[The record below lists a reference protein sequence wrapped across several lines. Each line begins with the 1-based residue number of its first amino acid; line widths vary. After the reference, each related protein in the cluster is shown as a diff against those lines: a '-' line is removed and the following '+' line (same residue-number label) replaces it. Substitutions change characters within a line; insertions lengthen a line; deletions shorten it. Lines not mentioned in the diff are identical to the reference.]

1 MQVTLTDG
9 VTPVVI
15 CHGAE
20 YAGQAGYYV
29 GPLGADAAETEWT
42 VRPKRPIRGET
53 EIPLDGRLAVR
64 TYPLQVAVECASD
77 EAALALRDALP
88 DALPRGDAVT
98 LQVLHSPHALDTYS
112 NAVVQKLRI
121 LRDGVTLLIDYQ
133 IRVGARVRT
142 DPNPA

>member
-20 YAGQAGYYV
+20 YAGQAGHYI
-29 GPLGADAAETEWT
+29 GPLGQDASETEWS
-42 VRPKRPIRGET
+42 VRPKRPIRGAAET
-53 EIPLDGRLAVR
+53 PLDGRLAVR

-77 EAALALRDALP
+77 EAALALRDSLP
-88 DALPRGDAVT
+88 DLLPRGDSVQ
-98 LQVLHSPHALDTYS
+98 LQVLHSPHVLDTYS
-112 NAVVQKLRI
+112 NAVVQKLRV

-133 IRVGARVRT
+133 IRVGAKVRT
-142 DPNPA
+142 DPNPE